1 MRRII
6 YIGDRCCPGCVR
18 YRETV
23 IDPISAQ
30 HPGAVEVHHGW
41 DAKIAE
47 VNGRR
52 AITRVPTVVVENDG
66 VEEFRFSAFL
76 DADRLEEIIECDAP
90 ALTFEE
96 VAL

>member
-6 YIGDRCCPGCVR
+6 YIGDRSCRWCAR

-23 IDPISAQ
+23 IDPLSAS
-30 HPGAVEVHHGW
+30 HPGAVEVHFGW
-41 DAKIAE
+41 DSKIAE
-47 VNGRR
+47 VNGRCP
-52 AITRVPTVVVENDG
+52 ITRVPTVVVENEG

-76 DADRLEEIIECDAP
+76 DADRLEEIVECDAP